1 MSENNNVEMIDF
13 NCTGYLRLLLMLF
26 ICIWAFGCPEPTG
39 IVNSLSGFAI
49 PAFYILS
56 GFYVLDTKR
65 EERMAKTL
73 RKIKRTALCFGVVFL
88 FYVLLN
94 VGLMFLTHTITI
106 TFSKR
111 MLFNFVVLNL
121 WPLPI
126 GDNIWF
132 IQAMLYAYI
141 VIFILDKLKLMKFYR
156 ILLIILFVFMLLT
169 GEFSGVIRF
178 SNPLGYPYI
187 PGNWLTR
194 ALPYILLGKLLRD
207 KKKKL
212 EETKFWKYLI
222 AFVVGGVLVVLEL
235 FILVWTKTLRYEAHM
250 IGFAIMAVAVCG
262 LAISIPLGT
271 GNRVIHFDSA
281 ISGLIYIL
289 MNPIYYALAIFLGAS
304 HPDFVGLL
312 GGIVAFL
319 ASAILAIILC
329 GTLPGR
335 VFFTNWEMR
344 LAGAPTLEEVEI
356 ASDTEVPDEPEK
368 PIDRGFI
375 DPEDY

>member
-26 ICIWAFGCPEPTG
+26 ISFWAFGCPEPTG
-39 IVNSLSGFAI
+39 IVNSISGFAI
-49 PAFYILS
+49 PAFFVLS
-56 GFYVLDTKR
+56 GYYVLDTKR

-73 RKIKRTALCFGVVFL
+73 RKIKRTALCFAFVFL
-88 FYVLLN
+88 FYLALN
-94 VGLMFLTHTITI
+94 VGLMLLTHTITI

-111 MLFNFVVLNL
+111 ILFNFVVLNL

-156 ILLIILFVFMLLT
+156 IILIILFVFMLLT
-169 GEFSGVIRF
+169 GELSGVIRF

-194 ALPYILLGKLLRD
+194 ALPYILLGKFLRD

-212 EETKFWKYLI
+212 VEIKFWKYLI
-222 AFVVGGVLVVLEL
+222 AFVIGGGLVVLEIFL
-235 FILVWTKTLRYEAHM
+235 LTITKTLRYPGHM
-250 IGFAIMAVAVCG
+250 LGFAIMAVAVCG

-289 MNPIYYALAIFLGAS
+289 MNPIYYAMVIFLGAS
-304 HPDFVGLL
+304 HPDFVSLL

>member
-13 NCTGYLRLLLMLF
+13 NCTGYLRLILMLF
-26 ICIWAFGCPEPTG
+26 ICFWAFGCPEPTG
-39 IVNSLSGFAI
+39 IVSSLSGFAI
-49 PAFYILS
+49 PAFFILS
-56 GFYVLDTKR
+56 GYYVLDTKR
-65 EERMAKTL
+65 EVRMEKVL
-73 RKIKRTALCFGVVFL
+73 RKIKRSALCFAFVFL

-94 VGLMFLTHTITI
+94 VPVLLLNHMVLA
-106 TFSKR
+106 FSKR
-111 MLFNFVVLNL
+111 MIFNFLVLNL

-156 ILLIILFVFMLLT
+156 ILLVILFIFMLLT
-169 GEFSGVIRF
+169 GEFAGVIHF
-178 SNPLGYPYI
+178 SNPLGYAYI

-207 KKKKL
+207 KKKTL
-212 EETKFWKYLI
+212 MNIKFWKYLI
-222 AFVVGGVLVVLEL
+222 AFVVGGGLVILEL
-235 FILVWTKTLRYEAHM
+235 YLLSVTNTLRYPGHM

-262 LAISIPLGT
+262 LSISIPLGT
-271 GNRVIHFDSA
+271 ANRVIHFDSA

-289 MNPIYYALAIFLGAS
+289 MNPVFYVLAFFLGAS

-312 GGIVAFL
+312 GGIVAFIVSVL
-319 ASAILAIILC
+319 VALIIC

>member
-26 ICIWAFGCPEPTG
+26 ICFWAFGCPEPTG

-73 RKIKRTALCFGVVFL
+73 RKIKRTALCFAFVFL
-88 FYVLLN
+88 FYVALNVPVMLLN
-94 VGLMFLTHTITI
+94 HMTLV
-106 TFSKR
+106 FSKR
-111 MLFNFVVLNL
+111 MIFEFVVMNL

-156 ILLIILFVFMLLT
+156 ILLIILFVFMILT

-207 KKKKL
+207 MKKKL
-212 EETKFWKYLI
+212 AGIKFWKYLI
-222 AFVVGGVLVVLEL
+222 AFVVGGGLVVLEL
-235 FILVWTKTLRYEAHM
+235 FLLALTRTLRYPGHM
-250 IGFAIMAVAVCG
+250 IGYAIMAVAVCG

-289 MNPIYYALAIFLGAS
+289 MNPIYYAMVIFLGAS

>member
-1 MSENNNVEMIDF
+1 MSENNNVEMVEF
-13 NCTGYLRLLLMLF
+13 NCTGYLRLILMLF
-26 ICIWAFGCPEPTG
+26 ICFWAFGCPEPTG
-39 IVNSLSGFAI
+39 IVRSISGFAI
-49 PAFYILS
+49 PAFYVLS
-56 GFYVLDTKR
+56 GYYVLDTKR
-65 EERMAKTL
+65 EVRMEKII
-73 RKIKRTALCFGVVFL
+73 RKIKRTAICFAFVFL
-88 FYVLLN
+88 FYVALN
-94 VGLMFLTHTITI
+94 VPVMILNHMTLV
-106 TFSKR
+106 FSKR
-111 MLFNFVVLNL
+111 MIFEFVVMNL

-156 ILLIILFVFMLLT
+156 ILLIILFIFMLLT
-169 GEFSGVIRF
+169 GEFSSVIRF
-178 SNPLGYPYI
+178 NNALGYPYI

-222 AFVVGGVLVVLEL
+222 AFVIGGGLVALEVFL
-235 FILVWTKTLRYEAHM
+235 LSLTGTLLYTGHM
-250 IGFAIMAVAVCG
+250 LGFAIMAVAVCG

-289 MNPIYYALAIFLGAS
+289 MNPIYYAMVIFLSGS

-356 ASDTEVPDEPEK
+356 ARDTVVTDETEQ

-375 DPEDY
+375 EPEDL

>member
-26 ICIWAFGCPEPTG
+26 ICFWAFGCPDPTG

-49 PAFYILS
+49 PAFFILS
-56 GFYVLDTKR
+56 GYYVLDTKR
-65 EERMAKTL
+65 EVRLEKIL
-73 RKIKRTALCFGVVFL
+73 RKIKRSALCFAFVFL
-88 FYVLLN
+88 FYVAINVPVMLLN
-94 VGLMFLTHTITI
+94 HMTL

-111 MLFNFVVLNL
+111 MLFEFVVMNL

-132 IQAMLYAYI
+132 IQALLYAYI
-141 VIFILDKLKLMKFYR
+141 IIFVLDKLKLLKFYR
-156 ILLIILFVFMLLT
+156 ILLVLLFIFMLLT
-169 GEFSGVIRF
+169 GEFSGVIHF

-207 KKKKL
+207 MKKKL
-212 EETKFWKYLI
+212 METKFWKYLI
-222 AFVVGGVLVVLEL
+222 AFVVGGALVVLEIM
-235 FILVWTKTLRYEAHM
+235 ILTWTGNLRYTAHM
-250 IGFAIMAVAVCG
+250 IGFGIMAVAVCG

-271 GNRVIHFDSA
+271 ANRVIHFDSA

-289 MNPIYYALAIFLGAS
+289 MNPIYYAIAIFLGAS
-304 HPDFVGLL
+304 NPDFVSLL
-312 GGIVAFL
+312 GGVVAFL
-319 ASAILAIILC
+319 ASALIALIIC

-335 VFFTNWEMR
+335 VFFTNWDMR

-356 ASDTEVPDEPEK
+356 TRDTAVTDEPEK

-375 DPEDY
+375 DPED